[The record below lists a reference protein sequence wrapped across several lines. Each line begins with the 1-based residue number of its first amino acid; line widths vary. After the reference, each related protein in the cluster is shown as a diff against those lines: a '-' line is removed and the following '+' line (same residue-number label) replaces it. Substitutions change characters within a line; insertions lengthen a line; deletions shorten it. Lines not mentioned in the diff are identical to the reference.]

1 MLQIFKPLFLLTI
14 VSILF
19 SQDPE
24 SLYNQGLSKLEKAE
38 INKAEE
44 ALKESLK
51 IDPSFA
57 PSLQGLSKLYLYKG
71 DLKKANEYAI
81 KAVQA
86 DEDFREWSNKISKI
100 SEQIQNGNRNVQQ
113 GLFEEA
119 IKEYDS
125 ILSEHPYYPE
135 AEFYKGLTRFRQKN
149 IDGAA

>member
-1 MLQIFKPLFLLTI
+1 MLRIFKPLFLLTI

-57 PSLQGLSKLYLYKG
+57 PADIGLAEVMIKRNNPEKAIEYTKKGIMLDEEFRSSWDYLMK
-71 DLKKANEYAI
+71 
-81 KAVQA
+81 Q
-86 DEDFREWSNKISKI
+86 F
-100 SEQIQNGNRNVQQ
+100 
-113 GLFEEA
+113 
-119 IKEYDS
+119 
-125 ILSEHPYYPE
+125 PYYDWSTVSPPPE
-135 AEFYKGLTRFRQKN
+135 PKGSKVKFIPYDDPPKPLTA
-149 IDGAA
+149 I